1 MTDNDVSTYNLELV
15 RYATSSDAG
24 TPEQPSVV
32 YMPSNSNEIS
42 NQMVIIILA
51 IIIGVVAIAYS
62 RNCNCGK

>member
-15 RYATSSDAG
+15 RSATSSDVV
-24 TPEQPSVV
+24 TPEQPNVV

-42 NQMVIIILA
+42 NQMVIIVLA